1 MKGKTLVYIG
11 IYAVVA
17 YGAYYLYF
25 SKTAYAKKIIAA
37 GKYNGTLDD
46 LKTFDMS
53 FLRDWSKAVTANQPT
68 FSHKGKNYKTQGGRA
83 AK

>member
-1 MKGKTLVYIG
+1 MKSKTLVYIG

-25 SKTAYAKKIIAA
+25 SKTAYGKKIIAA
-37 GKYNGTLDD
+37 GKYSGTLDD

-53 FLRDWSKAVTANQPT
+53 FLRDWSKAASANQAT
-68 FSHKGKNYKTQGGRA
+68 FSHKGKTYNTNGGKA
-83 AK
+83 TK